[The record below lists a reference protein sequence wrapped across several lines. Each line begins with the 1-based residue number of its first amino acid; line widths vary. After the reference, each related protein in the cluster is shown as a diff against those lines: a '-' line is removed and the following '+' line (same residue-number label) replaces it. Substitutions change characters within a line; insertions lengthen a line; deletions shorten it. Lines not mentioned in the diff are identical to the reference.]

1 MQKPQQDENNKQQ
14 LSLQSMVE
22 TKLHE
27 LLDLMSLHL
36 ATAKTQK
43 DLELPI
49 QTLIISTIQ
58 EILSKDLKLLK
69 HQDEL
74 GTGQQHNQH
83 YNWMIAQLCCKELES
98 FVNANELSGIDARS
112 VRKQVF
118 KGAIKQI
125 CEEVRFSIGKLMAQQ
140 TDEQFLQMAQGLI
153 E

>member
-1 MQKPQQDENNKQQ
+1 
-14 LSLQSMVE
+14 MVE

-36 ATAKTQK
+36 ATAKTKK

-74 GTGQQHNQH
+74 GTG
-83 YNWMIAQLCCKELES
+83 
-98 FVNANELSGIDARS
+98 
-112 VRKQVF
+112 
-118 KGAIKQI
+118 
-125 CEEVRFSIGKLMAQQ
+125 
-140 TDEQFLQMAQGLI
+140 
-153 E
+153 